1 MKAIVLLPLLS
12 GCATTVTRIAHDCKT
27 DSRPFPE
34 AGECQKP
41 RLVTQ
46 IQAPDDIKALYLA
59 IGDQIAQRVRQ
70 DELSD
75 NDARFLMAVAYR
87 EAVWLAANPY

>member
-1 MKAIVLLPLLS
+1 MRAALLALLLS
-12 GCATTVTRIAHDCKT
+12 GCATTVTRIAHDCRT
-27 DSRPFPE
+27 DSRPFHE
-34 AGECQKP
+34 AWECQKP

-59 IGDQIAQRVRQ
+59 IGDKIAERVRQ